1 MKVLLFGL
9 GSIGQRH
16 ARNLRV
22 LRPNA
27 EIVCVDPD
35 DSISLHTDWR
45 AALADHPGADCAI
58 IASPTPAH
66 LDQAIALRVLS
77 IPFYVEKPIGTPDQA
92 EQWTRLDNGLRCAV
106 GYQYRFHSVYNAYA
120 DQIRQSGYARFYARD
135 NLIDRY
141 GTDCMGAIANHPI
154 DTALWLLGPAR
165 NVMLVDEGVSV
176 YCEIDHERGL
186 SIHDYR
192 IDESP
197 RASWVSAQR
206 EGGWWSLEANDQ
218 MYIDALSAWLT
229 WVEGGARDSRL
240 AMLADGVQV
249 LNVMKEK

>member
-1 MKVLLFGL
+1 MAGRGLETKKRSLYISPWLYCCDFPVPHINRGNVAKHTMKVLLFGL

-92 EQWTRLDNGLRCAV
+92 EQWTRLDNGFRCAV
-106 GYQYRFHSVYNAYA
+106 GYQYRFYSGFNA
-120 DQIRQSGYARFYARD
+120 
-135 NLIDRY
+135 
-141 GTDCMGAIANHPI
+141 
-154 DTALWLLGPAR
+154 
-165 NVMLVDEGVSV
+165 
-176 YCEIDHERGL
+176 
-186 SIHDYR
+186 
-192 IDESP
+192 
-197 RASWVSAQR
+197 
-206 EGGWWSLEANDQ
+206 
-218 MYIDALSAWLT
+218 
-229 WVEGGARDSRL
+229 
-240 AMLADGVQV
+240 
-249 LNVMKEK
+249 